1 MVKNPSELPDEVAE
15 TGTIMTLKIHFDR
28 DIYKERFRRIWAIL
42 WQMELAWM
50 RYLVQHGQVASK
62 DMCWCYITVSMALI
76 HHLKTGPSPE
86 SKSVAK
92 IRLVL
97 LCNHEPYENFKE

>member
-62 DMCWCYITVSMALI
+62 DV
-76 HHLKTGPSPE
+76 
-86 SKSVAK
+86 
-92 IRLVL
+92 LVL
-97 LCNHEPYENFKE
+97 YHCLYGSNPSSQNRSFSRK